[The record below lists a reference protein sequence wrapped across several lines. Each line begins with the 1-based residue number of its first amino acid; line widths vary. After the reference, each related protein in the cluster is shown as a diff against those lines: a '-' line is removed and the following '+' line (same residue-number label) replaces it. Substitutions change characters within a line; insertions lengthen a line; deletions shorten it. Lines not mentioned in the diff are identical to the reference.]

1 MTQIIR
7 EEKRTD
13 TSEYELQLVEVK
25 FMEIRNDQVGRY
37 GKNNNLNSEQI
48 NSFEP
53 YWDYRQKAMF
63 SEKMIVR
70 LNYWIRSSIYMCL
83 LLLRWKKWLLSQI
96 KFMMYYAIYIE
107 NWQINK

>member
-37 GKNNNLNSEQI
+37 GKNNNLNSEKI

-53 YWDYRQKAMF
+53 Y
-63 SEKMIVR
+63 
-70 LNYWIRSSIYMCL
+70 
-83 LLLRWKKWLLSQI
+83 
-96 KFMMYYAIYIE
+96 
-107 NWQINK
+107 